1 MEFSPE
7 VVVFNNAVTEEYIA
21 VWTGDAYREFVGTPS
36 NPATVA
42 EALALFN
49 EDGVLLESPRSI
61 GIGDSYGVELKVL
74 IDGEIEAGWIF
85 LDTPDGLMTGLF
97 YDEDD
102 PLSEDFTRSGYGVLG
117 SAAHE

>member
-21 VWTGDAYREFVGTPS
+21 VWTGDAYREFLGTAS
-36 NPATVA
+36 NPDTVQ
-42 EALALFN
+42 EALTLFGDN
-49 EDGVLLESPRSI
+49 LVLLDSPRSI

-74 IDGEIEAGWIF
+74 IDGEIEAGWVF
-85 LDTPDGLMTGLF
+85 LDTPDGLMTVLF

-102 PLSEDFTRSGYGVLG
+102 PLNEDTTRSGYGVIG
-117 SAAHE
+117 SATQD